1 MTPQGRL
8 RLLTDVGADR
18 YASRDELTWPSDR
31 YTAWLDDVWHVYQ
44 EQFDGFTG
52 SRLDPEFDRFTHPA
66 PAWGRMQ
73 VDAATTLL
81 VVATGPSLAGEVE
94 ALRRVRDRLL
104 VATSP
109 RGAEA
114 LDAFGLGADL
124 IVVEHASALDAH
136 TATDRLGRCESIGQ
150 AWVAAELRTP
160 RELLAGVR
168 TDRLF
173 VPQAWPG
180 WGLWPATAV
189 ALGLGAG
196 AGRIGLLGVDLG
208 SPLGVAPEFMPLAG
222 LLGLLARTG
231 VAACVDYGTRGAVKE
246 GWAPGD
252 LSQFDAAPRVRPPH
266 VETWPIGDRHFIS
279 EAARWRAGAE
289 PLVMRARQAL
299 AMAII
304 ARDGGGPEPARMA
317 ADIMRSWGADAA
329 LRTTLQEM
337 LGVTFLPRIWRAGID
352 LEHPERLW
360 RPVILAVHEL
370 VAQVDRLDA
379 VLGQQEA
386 TAVGRI

>member
-8 RLLTDVGADR
+8 RLIKDIGADR
-18 YASRDELTWPSDR
+18 YASRDELTWPSPHDA
-31 YTAWLDDVWHVYQ
+31 AWLDDVWRVYQ

-66 PAWGRMQ
+66 PSWGALHI
-73 VDAATTLL
+73 DGGTTML
-81 VVATGPSLAGEVE
+81 VIATGPSLASEMD
-94 ALRRVRDRLL
+94 ALRRVRDRVL

-114 LDAFGLGADL
+114 LAAFQLAADL

-136 TATDRLGRCESIGQ
+136 TATDGVTRTQWMQQ

-160 RELLAGVR
+160 RSLIAGVPGN
-168 TDRLF
+168 RLF
-173 VPQAWPG
+173 VPHAWPG
-180 WGLWPATAV
+180 WGVWPATAV
-189 ALGLGAG
+189 ALGMSAG

-208 SPLGVAPEFMPLAG
+208 SPLGVAPEHMPLAAV
-222 LLGLLARTG
+222 LGLLARTG
-231 VAACVDYGTRGAVKE
+231 VAACVDYGPHGAVKE
-246 GWAPGD
+246 AWEPGD
-252 LSQFDAAPRVRPPH
+252 LSRLNPSARPRPLQ
-266 VETWPIGDRHFIS
+266 VETWPIGDRHFVT
-279 EAARWRAGAE
+279 EAARWRAAAD
-289 PLVMRARQAL
+289 PLLMRARQAL

-304 ARDGGGPEPARMA
+304 ARDGGGPDPARMA
-317 ADIMRSWGADAA
+317 ADIVRGWGADAA

-352 LEHPERLW
+352 LQHPERLW

-370 VAQVDRLDA
+370 VAQADRLDA
-379 VLGQQEA
+379 LLAAQEA
-386 TAVGRI
+386 TPARLV

>member
-18 YASRDELTWPSDR
+18 YASREELAWPSDR
-31 YTAWLDDVWHVYQ
+31 DTAWLDDVWHVYQ

-66 PAWGRMQ
+66 PSWGTLR
-73 VDAATTLL
+73 VDKGATLL

-94 ALRRVRDRLL
+94 SLRRVRDRVLL
-104 VATSP
+104 ATSP

-114 LDAFGLGADL
+114 LAAFGLSADL
-124 IVVEHASALDAH
+124 IVVEHPSALDAH
-136 TATDRLGRCESIGQ
+136 TASDAIPRGEWMRH

-160 RELLAGVR
+160 RELLSGVPEQ
-168 TDRLF
+168 RLF
-173 VPQAWPG
+173 VPQSWPG

-196 AGRIGLLGVDLG
+196 AGRVGLLGVDLG
-208 SPLGVAPEFMPLAG
+208 SPLGVAPEFMPLAA

-231 VAACVDYGTRGAVKE
+231 VAACVDYGARGAVKE
-246 GWAPGD
+246 AWSPGD
-252 LSQFDAAPRVRPPH
+252 LSRLDSSPRVRPPH
-266 VETWPIGDRHFIS
+266 VETWPIGDRHFIT

-289 PLVMRARQAL
+289 PLLMRARQAL

-317 ADIMRSWGADAA
+317 ADIMRSWGTDAA
-329 LRTTLQEM
+329 RRTALQEM

-352 LEHPERLW
+352 LAHPERLW

-370 VAQVDRLDA
+370 VAQADRLDA
-379 VLGQQEA
+379 LLERQQPA
-386 TAVGRI
+386 AAGRS

>member
-1 MTPQGRL
+1 VTPQGRL

-18 YASRDELTWPSDR
+18 YASRDELAWPSDR
-31 YTAWLDDVWHVYQ
+31 YTAWLDDVWHVYH

-66 PAWGRMQ
+66 QSWGSPRI
-73 VDAATTLL
+73 DRGTTLL
-81 VVATGPSLAGEVE
+81 VVATGPSLAAEIE
-94 ALRRVRDRLL
+94 PLRRVRDRAL

-114 LDAFGLGADL
+114 LAAFGLTADL

-136 TATDRLGRCESIGQ
+136 TAVDGITHGEWMRH

-160 RELLAGVR
+160 RELLTGVPER
-168 TDRLF
+168 QLF

-189 ALGLGAG
+189 ALGLAAG

-208 SPLGVAPEFMPLAG
+208 SPLGVAPEFMPLAA

-231 VAACVDYGTRGAVKE
+231 VAPCVDYGSHGAVKE
-246 GWAPGD
+246 GWTPGD
-252 LSQFDAAPRVRPPH
+252 LSRLEASPRARPLH
-266 VETWPIGDRHFIS
+266 VDTWPIGARHFVM
-279 EAARWRAGAE
+279 EAARWRAAAE

-352 LEHPERLW
+352 LQHPERLW

-379 VLGQQEA
+379 LLERQQA
-386 TAVGRI
+386 TSGGR